1 MRGTHS
7 KLGKYR
13 ILLHSKLKINV
24 GLYHNNLLFVSCKLV
39 NKRVNNCNT
48 GARHFICTGTLYAIL
63 IHKINTDHIVRTI
76 YSIDKDL
83 HACSTRDI

>member
-24 GLYHNNLLFVSCKLV
+24 YHNNLLYVSCKRV
-39 NKRVNNCNT
+39 NKKVNNCNT
-48 GARHFICTGTLYAIL
+48 GARHFICIS
-63 IHKINTDHIVRTI
+63 I
-76 YSIDKDL
+76 YLFIYL
-83 HACSTRDI
+83 FI